1 MDFLVKKFEGL
12 SAAPNLLVVHGT
24 DCVTN
29 KKTNSQETQNAFV
42 AKVFL
47 QIGDINPYKSRKRA
61 KASMFSHNGLK

>member
-29 KKTNSQETQNAFV
+29 KKTNSQENPKRICGQNFPSN
-42 AKVFL
+42 L
-47 QIGDINPYKSRKRA
+47 G
-61 KASMFSHNGLK
+61 H